1 MAWCLVGAGV
11 GHHNGHIIGAASFD
25 HGNPVDCLAGDA
37 PGSRQQPLT
46 PAEVVLAT
54 SGPDKVLDAHM
65 AERVLG
71 KGVAR
76 VSRAAASMPA
86 PVRGDSGNAVST
98 AVGTSRWVRSE

>member
-1 MAWCLVGAGV
+1 
-11 GHHNGHIIGAASFD
+11 
-25 HGNPVDCLAGDA
+25 
-37 PGSRQQPLT
+37 
-46 PAEVVLAT
+46 
-54 SGPDKVLDAHM
+54 M